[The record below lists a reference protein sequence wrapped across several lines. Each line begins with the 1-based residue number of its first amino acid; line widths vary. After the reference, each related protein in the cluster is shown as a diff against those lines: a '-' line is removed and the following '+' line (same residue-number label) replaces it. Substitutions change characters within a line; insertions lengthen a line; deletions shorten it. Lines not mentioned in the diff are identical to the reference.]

1 MKKWKKLTAIV
12 LCASLLAM
20 IPAGCSKS
28 KAESKFTV
36 DKITMT
42 YVKSPLNVPSMVD
55 KSKGMFSEG
64 FSAYGLPVAY
74 SELTAGPDQTA
85 ALASGDIQFLFAVG
99 DTSVILSASNGADIK
114 IISTYSRSAKP
125 FMLFSKDA
133 SISSPADLKG
143 KTIAGPKGTTLN
155 ALLVAYLKT
164 GGMTLADVNF
174 ISMDIPSS
182 MAALEG
188 GSVDAA
194 LLAGPA
200 AYSCEKDGWNVVTTG
215 EGLINSTVVV
225 ATSQKFYDENPE
237 LVKKFLEIQKSILS
251 WTDDN
256 HDDMIAIC
264 AKETEL
270 DAAAVEEMYP
280 MYDFGMEITDTDI
293 ANMKKTE
300 QFMYDNGMIENRV
313 NIDDLILKTA

>member
-114 IISTYSRSAKP
+114 IISIYSRSAKP
-125 FMLFSKDA
+125 FMLFSKDG

-174 ISMDIPSS
+174 ISMSFFRFLNPTVYWMQVIC
-182 MAALEG
+182 
-188 GSVDAA
+188 
-194 LLAGPA
+194 LLAGCVCLGLGISLEVQA
-200 AYSCEKDGWNVVTTG
+200 NVVILAG
-215 EGLINSTVVV
+215 EGAVKAISQRFNTEFGVTKTFFDITLV
-225 ATSQKFYDENPE
+225 AVS
-237 LVKKFLEIQKSILS
+237 LVLSLVFLGRVSGLREG
-251 WTDDN
+251 T
-256 HDDMIAIC
+256 
-264 AKETEL
+264 
-270 DAAAVEEMYP
+270 AAAALCVGSISRFFIGRLCFLQDLFKGRP
-280 MYDFGMEITDTDI
+280 
-293 ANMKKTE
+293 A
-300 QFMYDNGMIENRV
+300 ENAGAEV
-313 NIDDLILKTA
+313 